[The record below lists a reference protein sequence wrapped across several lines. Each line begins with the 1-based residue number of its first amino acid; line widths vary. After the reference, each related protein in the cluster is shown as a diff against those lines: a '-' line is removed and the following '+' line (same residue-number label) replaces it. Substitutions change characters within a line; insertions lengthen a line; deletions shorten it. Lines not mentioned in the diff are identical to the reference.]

1 MCLSLGRFL
10 AHLSAET
17 SNSIFKIL
25 GDWNDVLR
33 FTSLNQ
39 NPLPTVK
46 RKVGQRS

>member
-1 MCLSLGRFL
+1 M

-39 NPLPTVK
+39 NTPPAAK
-46 RKVGQRS
+46 RKAGQKG